1 MDSLLQ
7 LPNVVSPNFDR
18 VGAAKNENP
27 SVKLFQPLTIKNLT
41 LKNRLI
47 VAPMC
52 IFSTHHDGKPNSF
65 HLIHYGNLALRGAG
79 LIIVEAT
86 AVQPIGRISP
96 NDLGLWSD
104 EQVAPF
110 KALVDHMHFYGSAA
124 GIQIAHAGRKAS
136 GPVELPGVNSTMSS
150 VEEGGWPDKIVG
162 PSPIPAA
169 DGWKAPNELTKEQIK
184 ELVNDF
190 AQAARRANEA
200 GFDVVEIHAAHGY
213 LIHEF
218 LSPVTNKR
226 TDEYGGSFENRIRLC
241 LEVVEAVKTQW
252 PAEKPLFIRFSC
264 TDFIENGWDL
274 DETVKLCTI
283 VKNMGVDVVDCSA
296 GGTDGRLQKLPPLV
310 PGYQVPYAKEVKK
323 INPDMIVT
331 AVGLITSGK
340 QAEEILQN
348 GYADAI
354 TVGRSFLRDSS
365 TVLNWA
371 DELGV
376 EIVWPCQY
384 SRAKVRKNKK

>member
-1 MDSLLQ
+1 MADLLK
-7 LPNVVSPNFDR
+7 LPNVVCPNFEKT
-18 VGAAKNENP
+18 GAAKDGNT
-27 SVKLFQPLTIKNLT
+27 SVKLFQPLTIKGLT

-52 IFSTHHDGKPNSF
+52 VFSTHHDGKPNSF
-65 HLIHYGNLALRGAG
+65 HLIHYGNLALRGVG

-86 AVQPIGRISP
+86 AVQPIGRITPS
-96 NDLGLWSD
+96 DLGLWSD

-110 KALVDHMHFYGSAA
+110 KTLVDHMHFYGAAA
-124 GIQIAHAGRKAS
+124 GIQIGHAGRKAS
-136 GPVELPGVNSTMSS
+136 GPVELVGSIPGMSS
-150 VEEGGWPDKIVG
+150 VEEGGWPDKIVA
-162 PSPIPAA
+162 PSPIANG
-169 DGWKAPNELTKEQIK
+169 DGWTTPNELTKEQIK

-213 LIHEF
+213 LIHQF
-218 LSPVTNKR
+218 LSPITNKR
-226 TDEYGGSFENRIRLC
+226 TDEYGGSFENRIRFC
-241 LEVVEAVKTQW
+241 VEVVDAVKAQW

-264 TDFIENGWDL
+264 TDFIENGWSL
-274 DETVKLCTI
+274 EETVKLSTI
-283 VKNMGVDVVDCSA
+283 VKSKGVDVVDCSA
-296 GGTDGRLQKLPPLV
+296 GAIDGKLQKLPPLV
-310 PGYQVPYAKEVKK
+310 PGYQVPYAQEVKK
-323 INPDMIVT
+323 NNPDLIVT

-371 DELGV
+371 AELDV
-376 EIVWPCQY
+376 DVVWPCQY
-384 SRAKVRKNKK
+384 SRARVRKN